1 MPDDGAETALRLCRH
16 MHTDGVRL
24 CLRYCLSD
32 GSYVG
37 EIDIAAKG
45 EAAVWQML
53 AYDLLSVT
61 SAAAERRAVPE
72 PGDGEP
78 VMVHTA

>member
-1 MPDDGAETALRLCRH
+1 MSGAGDADTLRLCRH

-24 CLRYCLSD
+24 CLRYTLSD

-37 EIDIAAKG
+37 EIDMVAKG
-45 EAAVWQML
+45 EAAVWQTL

-72 PGDGEP
+72 PGEEAAA
-78 VMVHTA
+78 VHTA